1 MTDRKKPG
9 VAVWVAVVL
18 VLVLVGYPLSFGPA
32 CWITSHTEIGAG
44 ILPTLYRP
52 IIWAW
57 DNYPQS
63 LHHRLLWYSRVGAK
77 DWWWCGEG
85 ENSEWVPGN

>member
-9 VAVWVAVVL
+9 AAFWATVLLVVPML
-18 VLVLVGYPLSFGPA
+18 YVLSFGPA
-32 CWITSHTEIGAG
+32 CWITSRTEIGAG

-52 IIWAW
+52 MIWAW
-57 DNYPQS
+57 DSYPQS
-63 LHHRLLWYSRVGAK
+63 LHHQLLWYSRVGAK

-85 ENSEWVPGN
+85 ESSEWVPSN